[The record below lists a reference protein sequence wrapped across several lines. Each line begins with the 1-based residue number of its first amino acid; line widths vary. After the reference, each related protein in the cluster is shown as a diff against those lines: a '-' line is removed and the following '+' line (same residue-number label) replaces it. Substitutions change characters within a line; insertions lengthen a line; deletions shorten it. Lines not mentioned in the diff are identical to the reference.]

1 MVRLHLAM
9 AGHGCSQ
16 GNARQRQDL
25 SPSAERAHVASSK
38 DKMPVRHHERI
49 MFPLNPQAR
58 PACASFPDGHI
69 PDPITQPHLYQNV
82 LPFVSRMH
90 PIIASCTLTYKDITM
105 MDTHKLSSSP
115 SYKSSPT

>member
-25 SPSAERAHVASSK
+25 SASAERAHVARSK
-38 DKMPVRHHERI
+38 
-49 MFPLNPQAR
+49 
-58 PACASFPDGHI
+58 ACKSKCYEAGTEPN
-69 PDPITQPHLYQNV
+69 TM
-82 LPFVSRMH
+82 MH
-90 PIIASCTLTYKDITM
+90 PIIASCTLTYEDITM

>member
-82 LPFVSRMH
+82 ACKSKCYEAGTEPNTICHLSQG
-90 PIIASCTLTYKDITM
+90 CTL
-105 MDTHKLSSSP
+105 
-115 SYKSSPT
+115 

>member
-25 SPSAERAHVASSK
+25 SASAERAHVARSK
-38 DKMPVRHHERI
+38 
-49 MFPLNPQAR
+49 
-58 PACASFPDGHI
+58 
-69 PDPITQPHLYQNV
+69 

-90 PIIASCTLTYKDITM
+90 PIIASCTLTYEDITM